1 MLKTVQIGEKEV
13 NLLANAAT
21 PFRYKMVF
29 GEDIMVALN
38 QINNSKRDEGE
49 VIDIASQLAFI
60 MNKQAELD
68 REALKALTKDVYIEW
83 LEEFES
89 MDFVNTTSE
98 IFDLYLGTTKTT
110 SKSKNPANRR
120 NVK

>member
-68 REALKALTKDVYIEW
+68 REALKALTKDEYIEW